1 VIPIIPRWPTNLYRP
16 IHDRETGGQGHRVA
30 GRKQFDVDDALDRA
44 MTLFWQRGYAESSL
58 DALCTATG
66 LGRGSLYGTFRGKD
80 ELFRQALDR
89 YGARYG
95 DRYDT
100 ALDTHS
106 GNPAAAVTAFLDVTV
121 ERISD
126 PTVPNG
132 CLIAQSAIESD
143 TLSAASAT
151 RVREL
156 VDRQRS
162 RIRTALG
169 EPPGASDGE
178 LDDLT
183 SFVVAINQSLAV
195 MSRVSAPEAELRAI
209 ARLAAGTVA
218 TSLGRDPGAHAS
230 RAG

>member
-1 VIPIIPRWPTNLYRP
+1 M
-16 IHDRETGGQGHRVA
+16 A
-30 GRKQFDVDDALDRA
+30 GRKQFDVDEALDRA
-44 MTLFWQRGYAESSL
+44 MTLFWQRGFAESSL

-95 DRYDT
+95 DRFDA
-100 ALDTHS
+100 ALGTHS
-106 GNPAAAVTAFLDVTV
+106 GDPAAAIAAFLNVTV
-121 ERISD
+121 ERITD
-126 PTVPNG
+126 PAVPNG

-143 TLSAASAT
+143 TLSSASAT

-156 VDRQRS
+156 VDRQRR
-162 RIRTALG
+162 RIRIALG
-169 EPPGASDGE
+169 EPPHASDRE

-195 MSRVSAPEAELRAI
+195 MSRVNAPEAELRAI
-209 ARLAAGTVA
+209 VRLAVGTVA
-218 TSLGRDPGAHAS
+218 NSFDREPTAHAT
-230 RAG
+230 ALT